1 MKKTLGRK
9 IFDARTSKGWT
20 QQDLATAS
28 GYSAQ
33 HISNIETGRTIPCSR
48 CLMVLSA
55 TMRVKLIKEA

>member
-1 MKKTLGRK
+1 MTIGDRIKS
-9 IFDARTSKGWT
+9 AREEKGLT

-55 TMRVKLIKEA
+55 ALRVKLEAK